1 MANDNAARLTA
12 GHGSVAVEYFDTG
25 YSRSLAWHH
34 RPAAARLLHDPSQ
47 PNGGFDAVVIGE
59 YERAFARRPPSP
71 THHPPA
77 ADLRRRRMAPETDGP
92 VNLNDPTHRA
102 PIMLLG
108 HQSEREVLRARVRT
122 TTAMCTQARDQGRH
136 PGGRPPYG
144 YRLTDAGPHPNR
156 DHARWGRRLHRLDPD
171 PTTASDV
178 RWIFAQRLAGP
189 STASIARPS
198 TTAASPPSPPTTPS
212 ATVTAPAPVGR
223 CGPSPRSWRIRA
235 TPVGRCGTGNA
246 RSPRNRARR
255 QTHPPRTGPGV
266 EPQGRLGDLQ
276 SAGAPGAGQ

>member
-189 STASIARPS
+189 STASFARTLNDRGIPSLAAHDPVRNRHRTRTRWTLRTVAAILENPRYTGRQVWNRQRPITAKPCPATNTPAADRSGCGTARP
-198 TTAASPPSPPTTPS
+198 
-212 ATVTAPAPVGR
+212 
-223 CGPSPRSWRIRA
+223 
-235 TPVGRCGTGNA
+235 TG
-246 RSPRNRARR
+246 
-255 QTHPPRTGPGV
+255 
-266 EPQGRLGDLQ
+266 
-276 SAGAPGAGQ
+276 